1 MRSSRDSP
9 VWTCGRAD
17 KAFRPSLSDDQL
29 AQFSI
34 ADTAAANEA
43 VKSKQIDVHQE
54 PCTPWQLRH
63 DITNQALH
71 QARASQGETPLTQG

>member
-1 MRSSRDSP
+1 MDPATPQPRY
-9 VWTCGRAD
+9 
-17 KAFRPSLSDDQL
+17 

-34 ADTAAANEA
+34 AGTAAANEA
-43 VKSKQIDVHQE
+43 VKSKQIDVYQE

-63 DITNQALH
+63 DITNRALH